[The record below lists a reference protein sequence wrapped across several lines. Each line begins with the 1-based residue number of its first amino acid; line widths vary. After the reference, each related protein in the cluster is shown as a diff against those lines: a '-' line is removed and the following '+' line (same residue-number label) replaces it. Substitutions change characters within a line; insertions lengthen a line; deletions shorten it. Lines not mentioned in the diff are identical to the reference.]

1 MSRSYPI
8 KFLLILGLFVLF
20 LFVFLFRVKD
30 DMKDFEV
37 NYNAGKRLSYGETL
51 YRTDNGHYTF
61 KYFPSA
67 AFLYLPLSF
76 LPLDI
81 AKATWYFLII
91 FCSCTLFYISTE
103 MLPQKHRSS
112 YLMVFPVL
120 VLAKFLFREINLG
133 QINALVTLV
142 LLLMIRTIA
151 SPKKREATQREILV
165 GILWGLATAL
175 KPYALIFFPYF
186 IVKKKWKALLSGIG
200 FISLALFA
208 PSLYYGIKGN
218 TIVIKEW
225 IITFSQSTPSLLT
238 SGDNISIMAFFMKWT
253 GNQSVSFILSGMMFT
268 LLSLL
273 ILIAI
278 FKGKE
283 MVRASVLEGSILL
296 ILIPLVS
303 PLGWDYT
310 LLLSALGI
318 TIIIHNFLKFSKIWR
333 IMLIINFFIIAFSIY
348 DIMGRKYYEMFMSWS
363 VLTINF
369 LIIIGYLSYL
379 RVKQVF

>member
-1 MSRSYPI
+1 MMRSDLI
-8 KFLLILGLFVLF
+8 KYLLILGLFVLF

-30 DMKDFEV
+30 DMKDFQV

-51 YRTDNGHYTF
+51 YRTDDGHYAF

-91 FCSCTLFYISTE
+91 ICSCSLFYLSTKL
-103 MLPQKHRSS
+103 LPQKQKSL
-112 YLMVFPVL
+112 YLMAFPAL
-120 VLAKFLFREINLG
+120 VLAKYFLREINLG
-133 QINALVTLV
+133 QINALVALV
-142 LLLMIRTIA
+142 LLLMIWSMA
-151 SPKKREATQREILV
+151 SPKKTEAAQREILT

-186 IVKKKWKALLSGIG
+186 IVKKKWNALLSGIG
-200 FISLALFA
+200 FISLALLA

-218 TIVIKEW
+218 TIVLKEW

-253 GNQSVSFILSGMMFT
+253 GNQNISLILSGLIVA
-268 LLSLL
+268 LLAWLVL
-273 ILIAI
+273 III

-283 MVRASVLEGSILL
+283 KDRTSVLECSVLL
-296 ILIPLVS
+296 ILIPLLS

-310 LLLSALGI
+310 LLLSVLGI

-348 DIMGRKYYEMFMSWS
+348 DIMGKKYYEMFMSWS

>member
-1 MSRSYPI
+1 
-8 KFLLILGLFVLF
+8 
-20 LFVFLFRVKD
+20 
-30 DMKDFEV
+30 MKDFEV

-51 YRTDNGHYTF
+51 YRTGDGHYTF

-91 FCSCTLFYISTE
+91 FCSYSLFYISTE
-103 MLPQKHRSS
+103 MLPQKHRPS
-112 YLMVFPVL
+112 YLTAFSVL
-120 VLAKFLFREINLG
+120 ILAKFLFREINLG

-151 SPKKREATQREILV
+151 FPKKTEATQREIRA

-175 KPYALIFFPYF
+175 KPYSLIFFPYF
-186 IVKKKWKALLSGIG
+186 IVKKKWKVLLSGIG
-200 FISLALFA
+200 FISLALLA

-253 GNQSVSFILSGMMFT
+253 GNQNASFILSGMIFT
-268 LLSLL
+268 LLALL

-283 MVRASVLEGSILL
+283 MARTSVLECSILL
-296 ILIPLVS
+296 ILIPIVS

-310 LLLSALGI
+310 LLLSVLGI
-318 TIIIHNFLKFSKIWR
+318 TIIIHNFFNFLKIWR
-333 IMLIINFFIIAFSIY
+333 IILIVNFLIISLSIY
-348 DIMGRKYYEMFMSWS
+348 DLMGKKFYEMFMSWS

-369 LIIIGYLSYL
+369 LVIIGYLSYL
-379 RVKQVF
+379 RFKRVF